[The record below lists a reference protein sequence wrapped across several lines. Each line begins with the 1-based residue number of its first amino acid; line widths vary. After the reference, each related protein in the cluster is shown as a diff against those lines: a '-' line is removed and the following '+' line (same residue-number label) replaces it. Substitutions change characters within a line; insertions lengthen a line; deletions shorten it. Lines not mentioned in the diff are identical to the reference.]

1 MFTCRNVNL
10 IQIHASSLKKKKKPY
25 SFDYSYSFCSRAR
38 TAHMKVHSMPIF
50 PMAFSFF
57 QNSGS
62 QWVVESENLTY
73 DLRVKN
79 INHKGIS
86 QVLHYNRMET
96 DFQEQDEKITQDHRV
111 GNK

>member
-1 MFTCRNVNL
+1 
-10 IQIHASSLKKKKKPY
+10 
-25 SFDYSYSFCSRAR
+25 
-38 TAHMKVHSMPIF
+38 MKVHSMPIF